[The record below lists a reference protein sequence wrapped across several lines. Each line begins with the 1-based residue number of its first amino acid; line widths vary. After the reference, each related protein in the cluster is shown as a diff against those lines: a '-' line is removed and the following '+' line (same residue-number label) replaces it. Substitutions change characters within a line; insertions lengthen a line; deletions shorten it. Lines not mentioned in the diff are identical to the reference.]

1 MAANGSLIVIQF
13 GASGSEKSVLAQT
26 SLSFGL
32 SRNEIVQASKD
43 TDFNDKIAGKLDA
56 SMSFEVLAA
65 LDSDE
70 SSKDGLKF
78 LQDSILNKTVE
89 EFRIV
94 QVDGELTQAP
104 IVGSRIIKGKGFLSA
119 VDMSA
124 PDDDN
129 TTASCTL
136 SVSEK
141 PDLSAVVPAP

>member
-65 LDSDE
+65 LNSDE
-70 SSKDGLKF
+70 SSKEGLKF

-94 QVDGELTQAP
+94 QVDGSAWDDSQDSNQSQKRMQRLSSLLPQL
-104 IVGSRIIKGKGFLSA
+104 IV
-119 VDMSA
+119 
-124 PDDDN
+124 
-129 TTASCTL
+129 
-136 SVSEK
+136 
-141 PDLSAVVPAP
+141 